1 MISMARNNISNL
13 ISGAVGAG
21 AKASNNPKDVK
32 IIQYLFNIIAAGPN
46 LFPETGICNQD
57 LILKIKRFQL
67 QDLRF
72 PVADGRIDPA
82 GKSLKALVEK
92 AQQKRPLRNDLN
104 NSSQA
109 YLFGGAWCGG
119 SLPTEVSNIMA
130 FLGFKS
136 SLGLDKN
143 SGTPHRAVVDSYLM
157 LNSKSIPTQ
166 DNTLKKSIASSN
178 TSSNKLTSSDY
189 QAAATS
195 LGSGISSAIIQA
207 FAEVESGGRSGFG
220 LDELP
225 VIAFE
230 GHIFRKYTGKKY
242 DATHP
247 KLSYKYVKKAGSEWL
262 ENNKNQIGMEDS

>member
-32 IIQYLFNIIAAGPN
+32 IIQYLFNIIAAAPN

-119 SLPTEVSNIMA
+119 GLPPKVSNIMA
-130 FLGFKS
+130 ILGFKS
-136 SLGLDKN
+136 SFGLDKN

-166 DNTLKKSIASSN
+166 DNALKKSIERSN
-178 TSSNKLTSSDY
+178 TSSNKL
-189 QAAATS
+189 QIATIRRQQHHWVTVFLLQLFKHSRRWNLEVAVDSAQMDCPS
-195 LGSGISSAIIQA
+195 LLLKGIFLGNIP
-207 FAEVESGGRSGFG
+207 E
-220 LDELP
+220 
-225 VIAFE
+225 
-230 GHIFRKYTGKKY
+230 
-242 DATHP
+242 
-247 KLSYKYVKKAGSEWL
+247 
-262 ENNKNQIGMEDS
+262 KNMMLLIPNCLTNM